1 MNLDPITLEVIRN
14 KLDGIANEMQF
25 SLLRS
30 AFSPIVKEGLD
41 ASSSLFTL
49 KGETLSQSI
58 SIPIQLGTL
67 IPIINQILKFN
78 SNYTIDPWNQTR
90 YFFYPSGIECFRNS
104 NWKVTL

>member
-1 MNLDPITLEVIRN
+1 MNFDPITLEVIRN
-14 KLDGIANEMQF
+14 KLDGIANEMQY

-58 SIPIQLGTL
+58 SIPIHLGTL
-67 IPIINQILKFN
+67 IPIINEILKFN
-78 SNYTIDPWNQTR
+78 SIGKIQDGHAH
-90 YFFYPSGIECFRNS
+90 F
-104 NWKVTL
+104 